1 VRLAF
6 DAIFISYIKDM
17 RGEGIGH
24 GPLPLISEARMAE
37 DERRYALRDASR
49 KGQAWARSDL
59 RLADGWSNILAEL
72 AQLRQSIP

>member
-1 VRLAF
+1 
-6 DAIFISYIKDM
+6 
-17 RGEGIGH
+17 
-24 GPLPLISEARMAE
+24 MAA

-72 AQLRQSIP
+72 DQLRQSIP

>member
-1 VRLAF
+1 LAF
-6 DAIFISYIKDM
+6 DAIFYFLYK
-17 RGEGIGH
+17 GHAWEGIGH

-72 AQLRQSIP
+72 DQLRQSIP

>member
-1 VRLAF
+1 
-6 DAIFISYIKDM
+6 
-17 RGEGIGH
+17 
-24 GPLPLISEARMAE
+24 MAE

-72 AQLRQSIP
+72 DQLRQSIP